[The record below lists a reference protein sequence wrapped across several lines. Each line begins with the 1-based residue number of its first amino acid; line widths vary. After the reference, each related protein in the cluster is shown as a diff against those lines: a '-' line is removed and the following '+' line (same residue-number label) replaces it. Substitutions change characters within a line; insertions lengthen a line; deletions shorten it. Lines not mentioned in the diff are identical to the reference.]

1 MMKKLIDSIL
11 TDFSHI
17 KFVEDKIYYWSPK
30 DQEIHYRKESISEA
44 DAWRLLHE
52 IGHAVLDHKR
62 FRLDIDLVQLEI
74 AAWEEAKKISSK
86 YDLIISEDHIQDCL
100 DTYRDWLYRRSI
112 CPNCM
117 NTSLQD
123 SSNSYSCY
131 NCNNSWKVS
140 ASRTCRTYRKKQKAS
155 AIEAF

>member
-1 MMKKLIDSIL
+1 MKKLIDSIFI
-11 TDFSHI
+11 DFRHL
-17 KFVEDKIYYWSPK
+17 KFVEDEIYYWSPK
-30 DQEIHYRKESISEA
+30 DQEVHYRKDSSSEA
-44 DAWRLLHE
+44 DVWRLLHE

-62 FRLDIDLVQLEI
+62 FRLDIDLVHLEI
-74 AAWEEAKKISSK
+74 AAWEQAKKISRK
-86 YDLIISEDHIQDCL
+86 YDLTISEDHIQDCL